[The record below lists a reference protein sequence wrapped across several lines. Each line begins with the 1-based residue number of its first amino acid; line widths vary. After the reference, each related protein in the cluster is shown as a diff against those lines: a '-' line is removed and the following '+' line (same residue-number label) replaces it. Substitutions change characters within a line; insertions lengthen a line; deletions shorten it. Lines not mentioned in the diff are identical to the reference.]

1 MTEMTEMKISRV
13 QDMISSLQ
21 KPESFGK
28 AASPIDDS
36 GRELKY
42 PDEWL
47 TDQNRYRNQ
56 SRRKIVYLI

>member
-1 MTEMTEMKISRV
+1 MKISCV
-13 QDMISSLQ
+13 QDVILSLQ

-36 GRELKY
+36 GRESKHS
-42 PDEWL
+42 DDWL

-56 SRRKIVYLI
+56 SKL